1 MSLHLQGLI
10 GAAGLLC
17 LVAGVVWCIGWM
29 QQRSRNDAKGGSDTD
44 GASQD

>member
-29 QQRSRNDAKGGSDTD
+29 QQRSEKNAKGGSGEDA
-44 GASQD
+44 ASQD